1 MVRGTVDSSASPRR
15 HGNPDVRY
23 PTFPEGTAM
32 HDVILIYGNEKGF
45 ATLAAD
51 PQRRGHLR
59 RVRRY
64 DDEASRAA
72 ER

>member
-1 MVRGTVDSSASPRR
+1 
-15 HGNPDVRY
+15 
-23 PTFPEGTAM
+23 M

-51 PQRRGHLR
+51 PHRRGHLR

-64 DDEASRAA
+64 DNQASRAA